1 MPKTAAY
8 ARRHN
13 SKIDGAEAVI
23 MRLGRCFARIRP
35 ANFMINAAGGGAG
48 GGAGVG
54 WGGVGQ
60 VRAVRVLA

>member
-48 GGAGVG
+48 GGGG
-54 WGGVGQ
+54 GSGVGQ